1 MLWFTQP
8 RDLNTNARRARCLR
22 RMRGR
27 VEAWW
32 SRALERS
39 VTCSRVVTVL
49 EAAEV
54 NLDQD
59 LFARKN
65 PVWTSAQGR
74 VIKAI
79 DQGIRA
85 CHVYLKQE
93 HASQLLWT
101 RQCLAKAKEVC
112 QERLCRPDPEVEY
125 MERDGEKVPV
135 CGALKYLLRASTTPV
150 AEDIYEVKNRDWD
163 PGKFK
168 SKGGSNAATNNW

>member
-1 MLWFTQP
+1 MQWFTQTP
-8 RDLNTNARRARCLR
+8 NLNTDARRARRLR
-22 RMRGR
+22 HMREQ
-27 VEAWW
+27 VVAWW
-32 SRALERS
+32 NQALERS
-39 VTCSRVVTVL
+39 VICSRVVTVL
-49 EAAEV
+49 ESAEV

-59 LFARKN
+59 IFDRKN
-65 PVWTSAQGR
+65 PVWTSAQGW
-74 VIKAI
+74 VIKAMG
-79 DQGIRA
+79 QGIRA

-125 MERDGEKVPV
+125 MERDGEKIPV
-135 CGALKYLLRASTTPV
+135 CGALKYLLRASTMPA
-150 AEDIYEVKNRDWD
+150 AEDIYEGKNRDWD